1 MGNKID
7 SDLKQQAEIF
17 NKNWTKSD
25 FRLSHN
31 KLQSIQ
37 KLIIKEYP
45 FLQTIHESMLVCY
58 NKLEDCPI
66 IMVKKKKIILF
77 LFLIHLITNNTKLN
91 SKTKR

>member
-25 FRLSHN
+25 FRLSHK

-37 KLIIKEYP
+37 KLIVTQYP
-45 FLQTIHESMLVCY
+45 FLQTIHESMLVCH

-66 IMVKKKKIILF
+66 IMVKKKKLSSF
-77 LFLIHLITNNTKLN
+77 FF
-91 SKTKR
+91 